1 MVSLVFFH
9 WLTTKRDLCSFIY
22 SATDDEIEEEVDSSE
37 EEEVKATTKTA
48 AKKAK
53 KSAKAKK
60 AKPEFAFEFDDGQVI
75 RTQAFSWCEAS
86 KLTNF

>member
-1 MVSLVFFH
+1 VVSVVPFTDFQLS
-9 WLTTKRDLCSFIY
+9 RDLCSFTY
-22 SATDDEIEEEVDSSE
+22 FTTDDEIEEEVDSSE

-60 AKPEFAFEFDDGQVI
+60 AKPEFAFEFDDGQV
-75 RTQAFSWCEAS
+75 RSVG
-86 KLTNF
+86 